1 MIYVKKSK
9 IWLAL
14 TIVFFIVFNTISIEN
29 LYADATSN
37 PYDNDNLTFRELQK
51 MYHTRIND
59 LFNSKLQ
66 LLEKGAKGPG
76 TNEIPQGDECEEK
89 NYSTFCLATTA
100 AKEYENY
107 EKELE
112 ERKSRIEFT
121 GENISITLE
130 KATTTA
136 ISQAAEINNELVA
149 AKRALDTSIKTYNEL
164 SVAYTMHLQYQ
175 EIIKSLTKYKNK
187 LSEYYE
193 QVGTYPN
200 KFVDATTTSCL

>member
-14 TIVFFIVFNTISIEN
+14 TIVFFIVFNTISIES
-29 LYADATSN
+29 LYAEATSN
-37 PYDNDNLTFRELQK
+37 PYNNNKLTFYELQK
-51 MYHTRIND
+51 LYHTRIND
-59 LFNSKLQ
+59 LFNAKTK
-66 LLEKGAKGPG
+66 LLEKGEKGPG
-76 TNEIPQGDECEEK
+76 TGVIPQGDECEEK

-100 AKEYENY
+100 AKEYQNY
-107 EKELE
+107 EIALE
-112 ERKSRIEFT
+112 SRKSKIEFT
-121 GENISITLE
+121 GENISVTLE

-149 AKRALDTSIKTYNEL
+149 AKRALDTSVKTYNEL
-164 SVAYTMHLQYQ
+164 SVAYTMHLQY
-175 EIIKSLTKYKNK
+175 EEVIKSLTKYKNK

-200 KFVDATTTSCL
+200 KFVDATSLSCL

>member
-14 TIVFFIVFNTISIEN
+14 IIVFFIVFNTISIEN
-29 LYADATSN
+29 LYAESTSN
-37 PYDNDNLTFRELQK
+37 PYNNDKLTFYELQK
-51 MYHTRIND
+51 LYHTRIND
-59 LFNSKLQ
+59 LFNSKTK
-66 LLEKGAKGPG
+66 LLEKGEKGPG
-76 TNEIPQGDECEEK
+76 TNAIPQGDECEEK
-89 NYSTFCLATTA
+89 NYSTFCLAITA

-107 EKELE
+107 KKELE
-112 ERKSRIEFT
+112 ERKGNIEFT

-136 ISQAAEINNELVA
+136 ISQAAEIDNELIA

-164 SVAYTMHLQYQ
+164 SIAYTIHLQYK
-175 EIIKSLTKYKNK
+175 EVIKSLTKYKNK
-187 LSEYYE
+187 LSQYYE

-200 KFVDATTTSCL
+200 KFVDATSLSCL